1 MSSLLRWCLGHR
13 SVVVFTA
20 VLVIAGG
27 ALGATQLNQQFF
39 PDADFPFLAVTVQAP
54 GLSVEQVDDRVA
66 VPVEQAAR
74 GLEDIEET
82 QTRSS
87 EGQVTLVTQFAYGTD
102 TETARD
108 DLSTAIDEVTLPEG
122 AGDFDIQGGFTDQ
135 AIMNVALSTE
145 GEPSKLTDRAEDL
158 QDEIEQVPGV
168 ARVDLEGGTQ
178 EQYDV
183 ALKERAVDDG
193 QTPSALAQQIQG
205 ALGGQPVGAV
215 ETPRANTPLQV
226 RSDEIDSVK
235 ELKSFPIDDDRE
247 LSDIATVRERP
258 DPGTGLARTNGKPSV
273 SLSVFGEENANQVAT
288 IDETDEVL
296 NGVRGELGPE
306 NVTTILE
313 TASDVRNSIRG
324 LLIEG
329 ILGAL
334 FAVVVIFIFLRS
346 WRPTLIAAI
355 SIPTSIVFGLLAAW
369 ALGLTLNV
377 ISLAGLTIA
386 IGRVIDDAIV
396 VLENIYKHLERGEP
410 RFEAAYQGT
419 REVVRAIGS
428 STLATAAVFIP
439 LGVVG
444 GLISEIFLSF
454 SIIVVAALLASLL
467 VAVTIIPVLATF
479 LLRPKT
485 TAEREGFLS
494 RAVAP
499 ITRGGLRFRW
509 LVIPAAVLLFAGTVG
524 LVARGAVPIQ
534 FLPDSGTQQVIAEI
548 ELPPGV
554 STERA
559 DRLLRPLEREV
570 SEIEGVSD
578 SQVSFGG
585 AQLAFDPAGAGQ
597 GAQLFATFE
606 EGADVE
612 KAVLS
617 LRRFGDREFPDGF
630 QVQRLENGPPAGV
643 FEATIRGDSVAEVE
657 RGAARVEA
665 LVEARSDTVEVSNDA
680 AREEPQYV
688 LEVDD
693 DKAGTEE
700 ASAAT
705 QALSSLVPPA
715 SAGLTEGD
723 TPIEV
728 RLPNDLLEDADAL
741 EDLPVPAAAGAGGGA
756 PQGAAPPGGAP
767 QGGAPA
773 AAAAPAPPAPAALAA
788 AGTGRSSRASASS
801 SRSLGR
807 RT

>member
-1 MSSLLRWCLGHR
+1 M
-13 SVVVFTA
+13 VIFTA

-27 ALGATQLNQQFF
+27 AFGATQLNQQFF

-54 GLSVEQVDDRVA
+54 GLSAEQVDDQVA

-87 EGQVTLVTQFAYGTD
+87 EGRVTLVTQFAYGTD

-108 DLSTAIDEVTLPEG
+108 DLSAALDEVSLPEG
-122 AGDFDIQGGFTDQ
+122 AGEFDIQGGFTDQ
-135 AIMNVALSTE
+135 AIMNVALSTD
-145 GEPSKLTDRAEDL
+145 GDPSKLTDRAEDV

-183 ALKERAVDDG
+183 ALKENAIDDG
-193 QTPSALAQQIQG
+193 RTPAAVAQQIQA

-226 RSDEIDSVK
+226 QSDEIDSIK
-235 ELKSFPIDDDRE
+235 ELKDFPIDDDRE

-273 SLSVFGEENANQVAT
+273 SLSVFGEENANQVST
-288 IDETDEVL
+288 IDATDEVL
-296 NGVRGELGPE
+296 NSTRAELGPD

-313 TASDVRNSIRG
+313 TATDVRNSIRG

-346 WRPTLIAAI
+346 WRSTVIAAV

-369 ALGLTLNV
+369 ALGLTLNI

-410 RFEAAYQGT
+410 RFEAAYHGT
-419 REVVRAIGS
+419 REVVTAIGS

-467 VAVTIIPVLATF
+467 VAVTVIPVLATF
-479 LLRPKT
+479 LLKPKT
-485 TAEREGFLS
+485 ATEKEGFLS

-509 LVIPAAVLLFAGTVG
+509 LVIPAALLLFMGTIALVG
-524 LVARGAVPIQ
+524 QGAVPIQ
-534 FLPDSGTQQVIAEI
+534 FLPDSGTQQVNAEI

-559 DRLLRPLEREV
+559 NRLLRPLEREV
-570 SEIEGVSD
+570 SEIDGVSD

-585 AQLAFDPAGAGQ
+585 AQLSFDPAGAGQ
-597 GAQLFATFE
+597 GAQLFATFDE
-606 EGADVE
+606 SADVDA
-612 KAVLS
+612 AVKS
-617 LRRFGDREFPDGF
+617 LRRFGDSEYPDGF
-630 QVQRLENGPPAGV
+630 EIQRLENGPPAGV
-643 FEATIRGDSVAEVE
+643 FQATIRGDSVSEVE
-657 RGAARVEA
+657 RGAARVER
-665 LVEARSDTVEVSNDA
+665 LVERRSDTVEVSNDA

-693 DKAGTEE
+693 DKSGTEE
-700 ASAAT
+700 ASQAA
-705 QALSSLVPPA
+705 QALASLVPPA
-715 SAGLTEGD
+715 SAGLTEDD

-728 RLPNDLLEDADAL
+728 RLPNDLLKDADAL
-741 EDLPVPAAAGAGGGA
+741 EDLPVPAAAGAAGGGA
-756 PQGAAPPGGAP
+756 ASAAGAQAAASGAPGAAAVGSPPGGA
-767 QGGAPA
+767 G
-773 AAAAPAPPAPAALAA
+773 
-788 AGTGRSSRASASS
+788 
-801 SRSLGR
+801 
-807 RT
+807 